1 METEE
6 FREIRIRVPRLGGEL
21 VSNLL
26 GLAGLVAVVV
36 AVGGLT
42 HNAWWSVLSAGVV
55 LAGLATIAQ
64 VSMASATERRQ
75 PRQARQGGVVQ
86 PPGRRAA

>member
-1 METEE
+1 MEV
-6 FREIRIRVPRLGGEL
+6 RIRVPRLGGEL

-64 VSMASATERRQ
+64 VSMAPAQ
-75 PRQARQGGVVQ
+75 PRQA
-86 PPGRRAA
+86 GRRAPAGANLPPERRAA